1 MLTKKKNIMIITNE
15 IGLSDTL
22 EVKLKEQNY
31 NVNTTL
37 ECGEHLKKII
47 NKNKP
52 DLIIISMALSCVESI
67 ELALRIRRWCYIP
80 IILVS
85 SWSETIRNLPPDG
98 EKCQLVKNNTL
109 NDVITKVESTFS
121 RN

>member
-1 MLTKKKNIMIITNE
+1 MLTKKKNIMIIANE
-15 IGLSDTL
+15 ISLSATL

-31 NVNTTL
+31 NVKTTL
-37 ECGEHLKKII
+37 DCGDHLKNII

-67 ELALRIRRWCYIP
+67 ELTLRVRRWCCIP

-85 SWSETIRNLPPDG
+85 SWSETIRNVPQNG
-98 EKCQLVKNNTL
+98 EKCQLIKIDTL
-109 NDVITKVESTFS
+109 NDIITKVESTFS